1 MQNKIQQNIWKM
13 YFIKATRMFLL
24 IMPIVVLFFQDNGLS
39 MTQIFLLNSIFSI
52 SIVLFEI
59 PSGYFSDVM
68 GRKKCLIIA
77 TILWTLWIL
86 GHSLSYWFWWFMF
99 AEIIMAL
106 SLWFFS
112 WTDSAIIYDTL
123 LSNWKEGEYK
133 KIEWRMEATWNF
145 SEAIAWIIGGLLAT
159 ISLRTPFY
167 VETILSIPAIFI
179 VISIIEP
186 PIEKNKNKDGPI
198 KNISKIVRYS
208 LHWNKEIKRLIFYFW
223 FFSASTLTFVW
234 LVQPY
239 FNLVWLP
246 LKYFGF
252 AWAILNASVWFFALQ
267 AHKFE
272 SFFWRKKS
280 LISLIL
286 LVFIWYILLSIFQSI
301 WAILFMFLFYF
312 ARWIGRPIIK
322 DYINKIISSKIRAT
336 VLSIQWL
343 VWRLFFAIISPFIWW
358 IMDIYTL
365 QYAMIWA
372 WIVFLTFS
380 VICLIFMRRHRL
392 L

>member
-77 TILWTLWIL
+77 TILGTLGIL
-86 GHSLSYWFWWFMF
+86 GHSLSYGFWGFMF

-106 SLWFFS
+106 SLGFFS
-112 WTDSAIIYDTL
+112 GTDSAIIYDTL
-123 LSNWKEGEYK
+123 LSNGKEGEYK
-133 KIEWRMEATWNF
+133 KIEGRMEATGNF
-145 SEAIAWIIGGLLAT
+145 SEAIAGIIGGLLAT

-208 LHWNKEIKRLIFYFW
+208 LHGNKEIKRLIFYFG

-239 FNLVWLP
+239 FNLVGLP

-252 AWAILNASVWFFALQ
+252 AWAILNASVGFFALQ

-272 SFFWRKKS
+272 SFFGRKKS

-286 LVFIWYILLSIFQSI
+286 LVFIGYILLSIFQSI

-312 ARWIGRPIIK
+312 ARGIGRPIIK

-336 VLSIQWL
+336 VLSIQGL
-343 VWRLFFAIISPFIWW
+343 VGRLFFAIISPFIGW

-365 QYAMIWA
+365 QYAMIGA
-372 WIVFLTFS
+372 GIVFLTFS